1 MKTVEH
7 RWRISLAA
15 AFLTTGWTA
24 MTPAAELSNAAAT
37 PTARP
42 TTTAVAK
49 PSKPVPTRMELRK
62 PASNSFRHQFVSGG
76 PILLILGVAY

>member
-15 AFLTTGWTA
+15 AFLTTVWTA
-24 MTPAAELSNAAAT
+24 TTPAAELSNTAT
-37 PTARP
+37 ASPARP
-42 TTTAVAK
+42 AKTAVAT
-49 PSKPVPTRMELRK
+49 PLKPVPTRMELRK
-62 PASNSFRHQFVSGG
+62 PASNSFRQQFVSGG

>member
-15 AFLTTGWTA
+15 AFLTTTLTA
-24 MTPAAELSNAAAT
+24 TTPAAELPNTAT
-37 PTARP
+37 APRARP
-42 TTTAVAK
+42 ATTA
-49 PSKPVPTRMELRK
+49 KPVHTRMELRK

-76 PILLILGVAY
+76 HILLILGVAY

>member
-1 MKTVEH
+1 MKTVER

-15 AFLTTGWTA
+15 AFLTTLWTA
-24 MTPAAELSNAAAT
+24 TTPAAELPTTAAT
-37 PTARP
+37 APARP

-49 PSKPVPTRMELRK
+49 PLKPAPTRMELQK
-62 PASNSFRHQFVSGG
+62 PASNSFRHQFVSGY

>member
-15 AFLTTGWTA
+15 AFLSTVWTA
-24 MTPAAELSNAAAT
+24 TIPAAELPNTAAT

-49 PSKPVPTRMELRK
+49 PLKPVPTKIELRK
-62 PASNSFRHQFVSGG
+62 PTSNSFRHQFVSGG
-76 PILLILGVAY
+76 PILLVLGVAY